1 MFDGS
6 EPLVDTCESRI
17 CRRCGSWGLC
27 LIYIYIYIDLGEA
40 LGVQIARRGLEHWR
54 FDEVHGVVDSVAYW

>member
-1 MFDGS
+1 MPPLRVLGAMFD
-6 EPLVDTCESRI
+6 L
-17 CRRCGSWGLC
+17 
-27 LIYIYIYIDLGEA
+27 YIYIYIDLGEA